1 VSYPGYDPQ
10 ADPFARQGSPLLA
23 AFSGLVG
30 LGVAGVLVWQTLDLL
45 SFLGDALSEL
55 PASWTA
61 MIVVH
66 FAIAGIAVIGA
77 MLVFAR
83 RIAGAFILLTSA
95 LLTVAALLAAPVLV
109 EEVGYTLIN
118 LVGVTDFGDTNFG
131 NLYFDRLFAFEFDNT
146 QATLRLAAL
155 ALGVLLLII
164 AVLPPSLNW
173 LRRPRR
179 NVYSEQPTR
188 W

>member
-1 VSYPGYDPQ
+1 MSYPGYDPQ

-30 LGVAGVLVWQTLDLL
+30 LGLAGVLVWQTLDLL

-55 PASWTA
+55 PAGWTA
-61 MIVVH
+61 MVVAH

-77 MLVFAR
+77 VLVLAR

-95 LLTVAALLAAPVLV
+95 LFTIVVLLAAPLIA
-109 EEVGYTLIN
+109 EEVGYTLISLLEAD
-118 LVGVTDFGDTNFG
+118 LVGSNFD

-164 AVLPPSLNW
+164 AVLPPSLKW

-179 NVYSEQPTR
+179 DVYNEQPTQ

>member
-1 VSYPGYDPQ
+1 MSYPGYDPQ
-10 ADPFARQGSPLLA
+10 ADPFARQGSPVLA
-23 AFSGLVG
+23 GFSALVG
-30 LGVAGVLVWQTLDLL
+30 LGIAGVLVWQTLDLL

-55 PASWTA
+55 PGSWTA

-77 MLVFAR
+77 VLVFAR

-95 LLTVAALLAAPVLV
+95 LLTIAALLAAPVFV
-109 EEVGYTLIN
+109 EEVGFTLVN
-118 LVGVTDFGDTNFG
+118 LLEPDLVGSNLD
-131 NLYFDRLFAFEFDNT
+131 NLYFDRLFAFEFDNI
-146 QATLRLAAL
+146 QVTLRLAAL
-155 ALGVLLLII
+155 VLGVLLLII

-179 NVYSEQPTR
+179 NPYSEQQTR